1 MINKRSVVIIDGSNL
16 YFKLKSLG
24 LEKGIKFNYKGWV
37 KKLTEETTLVA
48 VYYCV
53 GKIRAKQND
62 VKARKMMAAQQ
73 SFVTQLIKFGFI
85 IQYGY
90 LLKSD
95 SKFNEKGVDV
105 QMAVDI
111 LKGAY
116 KDLYDQAFLISSD
129 SDLIPAIE
137 EAQTSGKEVTYVGFK
152 HQPSYA
158 LLKTCK
164 RSILIDKNDIKEFKN
179 D

>member
-1 MINKRSVVIIDGSNL
+1 MVIIDGSNL
-16 YFKLKSLG
+16 YFKLKTLG
-24 LEKGIKFNYKGWV
+24 LKKNIRFNYQAWV
-37 KKLTEETTLVA
+37 SKLTSGSKLVA

-53 GKIRAKQND
+53 GKIRAEQND
-62 VKARKMMAAQQ
+62 IRARKMMAAQQ
-73 SFVTQLIKFGFI
+73 TFVTQLIKSGFT

-90 LLKSD
+90 LLKSA
-95 SKFNEKGVDV
+95 SKFHEKGVDV

-111 LKGAY
+111 LRGAY
-116 KDLYDQAFLISSD
+116 KNEYDQVFIVSSD

-137 EAQTSGKEVTYVGFK
+137 EAQASGKEAIYIGFK

-164 RSILIDKNDIKEFKN
+164 RSILIDKNDLKGF
-179 D
+179 

>member
-1 MINKRSVVIIDGSNL
+1 MIIDGSNL

-24 LEKGIKFNYKGWV
+24 LKKSIKFNYKAWV
-37 KKLTEETTLVA
+37 KQLTQGTTLVA

-53 GKIRAKQND
+53 GKIRAKQDD
-62 VKARKMMAAQQ
+62 VKARGMMASQQ
-73 SFVTQLIKFGFI
+73 TFVTQLKKTGFT

-95 SKFNEKGVDV
+95 RKFHEKGVDV

-111 LKGAY
+111 LRGAY
-116 KDLYDQAFLISSD
+116 KDEYDQAFLISSD

-137 EAQTSGKEVTYVGFK
+137 EAQIFGKEVVYVGFK

-164 RSILIDKNDIKEFKN
+164 RSILLDKNDTKKF
-179 D
+179 

>member
-1 MINKRSVVIIDGSNL
+1 MIKKRSVVIIDGSNL

-24 LEKGIKFNYKGWV
+24 LKKGFKFNYKAWI
-37 KKLTEETTLVA
+37 KKLTQGTTLISA
-48 VYYCV
+48 YYCV
-53 GKIRAKQND
+53 GKIRAKQKD
-62 VKARKMMAAQQ
+62 IKARQMMSSQQ
-73 SFVTQLIKFGFI
+73 SFVTQLTKSGFI

-95 SKFNEKGVDV
+95 RKFNEKGVDV

-111 LKGAY
+111 LRGAY
-116 KDLYDQAFLISSD
+116 KDEYDQVFLISSD

-137 EAQTSGKEVTYVGFK
+137 EAQISGKEVVYVGFK

-164 RSILIDKNDIKEFKN
+164 RSILLDKSDIKEF
-179 D
+179 

>member
-1 MINKRSVVIIDGSNL
+1 MSSTKSIVIIDGSNL

-24 LEKGIKFNYKGWV
+24 LKKGNKFSYPDLIKDLTKG
-37 KKLTEETTLVA
+37 TTLA
-48 VYYCV
+48 EVYYCV
-53 GKIRAKQND
+53 GKIRAKQKD
-62 VKARKMMAAQQ
+62 AKARKMMANQQ
-73 SFVTQLIKFGFI
+73 AFVTQLIKAGFT

-95 SKFNEKGVDV
+95 SKFHEKGVDV

-111 LKGAY
+111 LRGAY
-116 KDLYDQAFLISSD
+116 KNEYDQVYVVSSD

-137 EAQTSGKEVTYVGFK
+137 AAQTAGKEVVYVGFK

-164 RSILIDKNDIKEFKN
+164 RSILLDKNDLQGF
-179 D
+179 